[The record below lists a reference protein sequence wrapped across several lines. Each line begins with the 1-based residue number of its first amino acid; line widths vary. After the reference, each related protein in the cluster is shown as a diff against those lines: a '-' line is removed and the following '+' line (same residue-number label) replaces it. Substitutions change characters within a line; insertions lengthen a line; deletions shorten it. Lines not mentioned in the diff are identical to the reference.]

1 MGLVKLVRTE
11 LLVPKILDGDEL
23 VEPFTIVELRP
34 EELGERPVDV
44 SVGELL
50 SSLPGREEELDVGS
64 VDELSGG
71 LLELRPKLLVPLD
84 AGSRKVD
91 VPEDSSRVLEESP
104 REVPVEPEVETG
116 RLVDGSS
123 TVEL

>member
-71 LLELRPKLLVPLD
+71 MLELRPKLLVPLD